1 MRMANGGWG
10 KTPFASMLEA
20 MSQQASM
27 DVIEGVGRLRRV
39 LLDRS
44 AGRGQLPLYAY
55 VAVRQ
60 LYRTYLALAWEVNN
74 IADLE
79 VVGPAALERL
89 ARSQL
94 VLRIHR
100 TAGDFALI
108 ERVCRALRPH
118 AEVNPLIAEA
128 EEVLESWAQRDHH
141 LFRVLVPLAN
151 FTEELRL
158 ELGRLLDG
166 GPDAREE
173 LDACLGEAQKAM
185 APVLRQVS
193 LTAQVLHRL
202 AEELKPLSTD
212 PSGSTSSSANT
223 KEGAMNHDFSSKGPK
238 ANHQL
243 EGVGS

>member
-1 MRMANGGWG
+1 MSTGGWG
-10 KTPFASMLEA
+10 KAPFASMLEA
-20 MSQQASM
+20 MAQQASI

-74 IADLE
+74 IAELE
-79 VVGPAALERL
+79 VVGPTALERL
-89 ARSQL
+89 SRSHL

-100 TAGDFALI
+100 TAGDFTLI
-108 ERVCRALRPH
+108 ERVCRALHPH
-118 AEVNPLIAEA
+118 AEVNPLVAEA
-128 EEVLESWAQRDHH
+128 QEVLGSWAQRDQH

-158 ELGRLLDG
+158 ELGRLLDSG
-166 GPDAREE
+166 GPDARRKLE
-173 LDACLGEAQKAM
+173 ACLGEAQKAM

-202 AEELKPLSTD
+202 AEELKPLTTD
-212 PSGSTSSSANT
+212 PSGSTSSSSATT